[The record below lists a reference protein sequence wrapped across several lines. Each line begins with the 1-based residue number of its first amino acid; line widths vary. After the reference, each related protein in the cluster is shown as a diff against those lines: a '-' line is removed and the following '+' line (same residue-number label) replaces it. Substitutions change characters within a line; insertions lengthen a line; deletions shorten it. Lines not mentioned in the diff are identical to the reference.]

1 VRCGFAALAV
11 AAALA
16 AGVPARSHVLVGRP
30 GLRELVAAADA
41 VALVELRSPLRL
53 WRAAGGSDRRH
64 HYRARALQVLKGETP
79 PGDFDFF
86 LHAEGLPDWEEGER
100 ALVFLER
107 SEGRGESGAV
117 AARFPF
123 FSAQAPGQEWRIAPG
138 DGAVLEAAQAW
149 VTLGAG
155 ASAAGAGAPP
165 RGAAGARAG
174 VLRDL
179 VLRELRSS
187 EPRLREDG
195 FRALVRLAGAP
206 GFLDAPGTLASLA
219 ALADEASRPLA
230 ERVALTL
237 LLSEQGGFDAAA
249 RLLALAAGAAQRTV
263 REQALLIRSAAGIDD
278 PPLSEWVAGQLAVA
292 DPALRREAAS
302 ALTRPWHA
310 AQVPALARAASDPE
324 PGVARAALRSL
335 AEIGGRDAEAALR
348 VRAAETPL
356 LLHRFAAAELRRSQ
370 AAPGAA
376 CSEAEPSGRQ
386 SN

>member
-1 VRCGFAALAV
+1 LRRRARCGLAALAV
-11 AAALA
+11 AAALL
-16 AGVPARSHVLVGRP
+16 AGAPARSHVLVGRP

-53 WRAAGGSDRRH
+53 WRAEDGSDRRH

-117 AARFPF
+117 AARFQF

-138 DGAVLEAAQAW
+138 DGPVLEAAQAW
-149 VTLGAG
+149 VALGAG
-155 ASAAGAGAPP
+155 TAPAAEALP
-165 RGAAGARAG
+165 GAAAPEPRSDA
-174 VLRDL
+174 LREL
-179 VLRELRSS
+179 VLRELRSP
-187 EPRLREDG
+187 EARLREDG

-206 GFLDAPGTLASLA
+206 GFLGAPGAVASFA

-237 LLSEQGGFDAAA
+237 LLAEQPGFGAAD
-249 RLLALAAGAAQRTV
+249 RLLALTAGAALRST
-263 REQALLIRSAAGIDD
+263 REQALLIRSAAAIDD
-278 PPLSEWVAGQLAVA
+278 RRLAEWAAGQLAAA

-302 ALTRPWHA
+302 ALLRPWHA

-335 AEIGGRDAEAALR
+335 AEIGGAGAEAALR

-356 LLHRFAAAELRRSQ
+356 PLHRFAAAELRRL
-370 AAPGAA
+370 
-376 CSEAEPSGRQ
+376 EARDRSG
-386 SN
+386 